1 MTIRRIAPALL
12 SLVVAAATVSGSVHA
27 QGQAQGSAQTKPEQK
42 PEPKAEATPATPAGK
57 WSMNIETQ
65 GGARQAS
72 LDIKIEAKK
81 VTGTLASE
89 IGETPITGEFAEGK
103 LTFAISFDA
112 NGQMLNIKFTGTTQK
127 DGSLAGTATMEGAE
141 MTWTA
146 TRVKG

>member
-1 MTIRRIAPALL
+1 MIRRIASALL
-12 SLVVAAATVSGSVHA
+12 SLVVAASAVSVTVHA
-27 QGQAQGSAQTKPEQK
+27 EGHSQGSSQAKPEQK
-42 PEPKAEATPATPAGK
+42 PEPKPEATPATPAGK

-65 GGARQAS
+65 GGARQAT
-72 LDIKIEAKK
+72 LDIKIEVKK

-89 IGETPITGEFAEGK
+89 IGETPIAGEFAEGR

-112 NGQMLNIKFTGTTQK
+112 NGQLLNIKFTGTTQK